1 MDSFKIAEIS
11 AIAMIKAKPPSEDDI
26 NLKETLGVNNIFG
39 SSQPTAQFQMIYQN
53 FYCVFT
59 VESQELAEKW
69 VNSIKMV
76 QDELKETIETHGD
89 EDDESF
95 DA

>member
-39 SSQPTAQFQMIYQN
+39 SSQPTAQFQMIY
-53 FYCVFT
+53 
-59 VESQELAEKW
+59 
-69 VNSIKMV
+69 
-76 QDELKETIETHGD
+76 
-89 EDDESF
+89 
-95 DA
+95 

>member
-1 MDSFKIAEIS
+1 
-11 AIAMIKAKPPSEDDI
+11 
-26 NLKETLGVNNIFG
+26 
-39 SSQPTAQFQMIYQN
+39 
-53 FYCVFT
+53 